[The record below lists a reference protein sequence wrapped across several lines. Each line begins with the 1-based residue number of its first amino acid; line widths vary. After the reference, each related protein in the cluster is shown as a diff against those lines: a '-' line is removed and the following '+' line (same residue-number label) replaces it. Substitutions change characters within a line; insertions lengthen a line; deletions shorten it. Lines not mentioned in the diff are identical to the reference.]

1 MSYLVLARKY
11 RPQTFN
17 DVIGQEHV
25 TRTLTNSILAGRVA
39 HGVLFSGPRGTGK
52 TTVARILAKAMN
64 CINGPTPA
72 PCNICRSCTEITI
85 GNSVDVLEI
94 DGASNNG
101 VENVRDLRDNVKYK
115 PAYSSYKIYIIDEV
129 HMLSTPAFNALLKT
143 LEEPPPHVMFIFATT
158 EPHKIPVTILSR
170 CQRHDFKRISL
181 DSIVSH
187 MALVCE
193 KEGVNIVS
201 ESLFLIARAAGGSMR
216 DALSLLDLVISC
228 SEGPVTSESI
238 SDILGIVDRR
248 AIFMISEAIL
258 SSDFPVLLD
267 LLEDLYNNGHN
278 IKELYYD
285 IVEHFRNL
293 LVIKMVK
300 KADKLVSLPSHEIV
314 MMSEQVKKI
323 SATTLN
329 QIFDVLYKEEYSVRL
344 SPNPKLCLEMV
355 FLKMFQ
361 IKPALPID
369 ILIEKIDN
377 LKQMIPGKNKKDF
390 IDAATVRVN
399 YKESALIEEIPQ
411 KVLETG
417 IKDGYG
423 AGKTDTMT
431 KKIIEQDDNLERAWE
446 KLYAIISKNHPS
458 LAASMVK
465 CSIRKIAENSIEIEV
480 GGNGFNLNMIR
491 RKKNLDILDKVCRDF
506 FGKNMGIAL
515 IEQEETKTSELK
527 SFQEETGANNLKS
540 DALNNPLVTDAV
552 EIFKGKVLDAKIL

>member
-11 RPQTFN
+11 RPQTFD

-25 TRTLTNSILAGRVA
+25 TRTLTNSISAGRVA

-72 PCNICRSCTEITI
+72 PCNICRSCTEITL

-228 SEGPVTSESI
+228 SEGPVTNENI
-238 SDILGIVDRR
+238 LDILGIVDRR

-293 LVIKMVK
+293 LVVKMVK
-300 KADKLVSLPSHEIV
+300 KVSKLVTLPPHEIV
-314 MMSEQVKKI
+314 MMSEQVKNI

-329 QIFDVLYKEEYSVRL
+329 QIFDVLYKEESSVRL

-361 IKPALPID
+361 IKPALPIEV
-369 ILIEKIDN
+369 LIEKIDN
-377 LKQMIPGKNKKDF
+377 LRHMIPEKQKKDF
-390 IDAATVRVN
+390 FNTATVCVD
-399 YKESALIEEIPQ
+399 YKMDKDELIERTPQ
-411 KVLETG
+411 KILEPEN
-417 IKDGYG
+417 KEGYG
-423 AGKTDTMT
+423 ADTKEAMT
-431 KKIIEQDDNLERAWE
+431 QKALEQSDDYERTWE
-446 KLYAIISKNHPS
+446 KLYAIISEKHPS
-458 LAASMVK
+458 LAASMAK
-465 CSIRKIAENSIEIEV
+465 CSIRKITGNRLEIEV
-480 GGNGFNLNMIR
+480 GGNGFNVNMIKR
-491 RKKNLDILDKVCRDF
+491 RKNLDILDKVCRDF
-506 FGKNMGIAL
+506 FGKSMEIAL
-515 IEQEETKTSELK
+515 EEKKTSELK
-527 SFQEETGANNLKS
+527 IAQEKTGTNNLIS
-540 DALNNPLVTDAV
+540 DALNHPLVTDAV
-552 EIFKGKVLDAKIL
+552 EIFKGNVLDAKIL

>member
-11 RPQTFN
+11 RPQTFD
-17 DVIGQEHV
+17 DVIGQDHV

-64 CINGPTPA
+64 CINGPAPA
-72 PCNICRSCTEITI
+72 PCNICRSCTEITL

-181 DSIVSH
+181 DLIVSH

-193 KEGVNIVS
+193 KEGVSIVS

-228 SEGPVTSESI
+228 SEGPVTNENI
-238 SDILGIVDRR
+238 LDILGIIDRR

-267 LLEDLYNNGHN
+267 LLDDLYNNGHN

-293 LVIKMVK
+293 LVVKMVK
-300 KADKLVSLPSHEIV
+300 KVNKLVSLPPHEIV
-314 MMSEQVKKI
+314 MMSEQVKNV

-329 QIFDVLYKEEYSVRL
+329 QIFDVLYKEESSVRL

-369 ILIEKIDN
+369 VLIEKIDN
-377 LKQMIPGKNKKDF
+377 LRHMIPGKQKKDVF
-390 IDAATVRVN
+390 NAATVCVD
-399 YKESALIEEIPQ
+399 YSKDELIERTPQ
-411 KVLETG
+411 KVLEPEN
-417 IKDGYG
+417 KEGYG
-423 AGKTDTMT
+423 ADTTDSMT
-431 KKIIEQDDNLERAWE
+431 QKALEQGDNFERTWG
-446 KLYAIISKNHPS
+446 KLYTIISEKHPS
-458 LAASMVK
+458 LAASMAK
-465 CSIRKIAENSIEIEV
+465 CSIRKITENRLEIEV
-480 GGNGFNLNMIR
+480 GGNSFNLNMVK

-506 FGKNMGIAL
+506 FGMSMEIAL
-515 IEQEETKTSELK
+515 EGEKTSELK
-527 SFQEETGANNLKS
+527 TAQEKTGTNILIS
-540 DALNNPLVTDAV
+540 DALNHPLVTDAV
-552 EIFKGKVLDAKIL
+552 DVFKGKVLDAKIL

>member
-11 RPQTFN
+11 RPQTFD

-64 CINGPTPA
+64 CINGPTSV

-170 CQRHDFKRISL
+170 CQRHDFKRIGL

-193 KEGVNIVS
+193 KEDVKIVS

-228 SEGPVTSESI
+228 SEGPVTNENI
-238 SDILGIVDRR
+238 LDILGIIDRR

-258 SSDFPVLLD
+258 SSDFPALLD

-293 LVIKMVK
+293 LVVKMVK
-300 KADKLVSLPSHEIV
+300 KVNKLVNLPSHEIV
-314 MMSEQVKKI
+314 MMSEQVKNI
-323 SATTLN
+323 SATALN
-329 QIFDVLYKEEYSVRL
+329 QIFDALYKEESSIRFSL
-344 SPNPKLCLEMV
+344 NPKLCLEMV
-355 FLKMFQ
+355 FLKIFQ
-361 IKPALPID
+361 IKPALPIEV
-369 ILIEKIDN
+369 LIEKIDN
-377 LKQMIPGKNKKDF
+377 LRHMIPGKQKKDGF
-390 IDAATVRVN
+390 NAATVCVD
-399 YKESALIEEIPQ
+399 YKNAELVERTPQ
-411 KVLETG
+411 KVLEPES
-417 IKDGYG
+417 KEGYG
-423 AGKTDTMT
+423 ADKTDSTT
-431 KKIIEQDDNLERAWE
+431 QKAPGPDDNFE
-446 KLYAIISKNHPS
+446 KIWGQLYAIISEKHPS
-458 LAASMVK
+458 LAASMAK
-465 CSIRKIAENSIEIEV
+465 CSIRKITENRIEIEV
-480 GGNGFNLNMIR
+480 AGNGFNLNMVR
-491 RKKNLDILDKVCRDF
+491 RRKNLDILGKVCRDF
-506 FGKNMGIAL
+506 FGKSMKIAL
-515 IEQEETKTSELK
+515 EEKKTSELNNA
-527 SFQEETGANNLKS
+527 QEKTGTDNLIS
-540 DALNNPLVTDAV
+540 DALNNSLVTDAV

>member
-11 RPQTFN
+11 RPQTFD

-64 CINGPTPA
+64 CLNGQTPA
-72 PCNICRSCTEITI
+72 PCNICRSCTEITL

-129 HMLSTPAFNALLKT
+129 HMLSTQAFNALLKT

-181 DSIVSH
+181 DSIVNR
-187 MALVCE
+187 MALICE

-201 ESLFLIARAAGGSMR
+201 DSLFLIARTSGGSMR

-228 SEGPVTSESI
+228 SEGPVTNENI
-238 SDILGIVDRR
+238 FDILGIIDRR
-248 AIFMISEAIL
+248 ALFTISEAIL

-267 LLEDLYNNGHN
+267 LLDGLYNNGHN

-293 LVIKMVK
+293 LVVKMVK
-300 KADKLVSLPSHEIV
+300 KVNNLISLPQHEIV
-314 MMSEQVKKI
+314 MMSEQVKNI

-329 QIFDVLYKEEYSVRL
+329 QVFDVLYREEPSVRL

-369 ILIEKIDN
+369 VLIEKIDN
-377 LKQMIPGKNKKDF
+377 LRQMIPEKQKKD
-390 IDAATVRVN
+390 ISNTQTVCVD
-399 YKESALIEEIPQ
+399 YKKVELIEKTPQ
-411 KVLETG
+411 KVLEPEN
-417 IKDGYG
+417 KEGYR
-423 AGKTDTMT
+423 AGKTDSISP
-431 KKIIEQDDNLERAWE
+431 KVPEQGNNLEIIWE
-446 KLYAIISKNHPS
+446 KLHAIISEKHPS
-458 LAASMVK
+458 LAASMTK
-465 CSIRKIAENSIEIEV
+465 CSIRKINENRLEIEV
-480 GGNGFNLNMIR
+480 DGNGFNLNMIR
-491 RKKNLDILDKVCRDF
+491 RRKNLDILNKVCRDF
-506 FGKNMGIAL
+506 FGKSMEIFL
-515 IEQEETKTSELK
+515 EEKKTSELK
-527 SFQEETGANNLKS
+527 TVQEKTGTNNLIS
-540 DALNNPLVTDAV
+540 DALNHPLVTDAV

>member
-11 RPQTFN
+11 RPQTFD

-64 CINGPTPA
+64 CIDGPTPV

-170 CQRHDFKRISL
+170 CQRHDFKRIGL

-193 KEGVNIVS
+193 KESVNIVS

-228 SEGPVTSESI
+228 SEGPVTNENI
-238 SDILGIVDRR
+238 LDILGIIDRR

-258 SSDFPVLLD
+258 SSDFPALLD

-293 LVIKMVK
+293 LVVKMVK
-300 KADKLVSLPSHEIV
+300 KVDKLVSLPAHEIV
-314 MMSEQVKKI
+314 TMSEQVKNI
-323 SATTLN
+323 SATELN
-329 QIFDVLYKEEYSVRL
+329 QIFDALYKEESSIRFSL
-344 SPNPKLCLEMV
+344 NPKLCLEMI
-355 FLKMFQ
+355 FLKIFQ
-361 IKPALPID
+361 IKPALPIEV
-369 ILIEKIDN
+369 LIEKIDN
-377 LKQMIPGKNKKDF
+377 LRHMIPGKQKKNGSN
-390 IDAATVRVN
+390 AATVCVD
-399 YKESALIEEIPQ
+399 YKNAEFVERKPQ
-411 KVLETG
+411 KVLEPES
-417 IKDGYG
+417 KEGYG
-423 AGKTDTMT
+423 ADKTDSTI
-431 KKIIEQDDNLERAWE
+431 KKALGLDDNFE
-446 KLYAIISKNHPS
+446 KIWGQLYAIISEKHPS
-458 LAASMVK
+458 LAASMAK
-465 CSIRKIAENSIEIEV
+465 CSIRKITDNRIEIEV
-480 GGNGFNLNMIR
+480 AGNGFNLNMVR
-491 RKKNLDILDKVCRDF
+491 RRKNLDILEKIFRDF
-506 FGKNMGIAL
+506 FGKSMEIAL
-515 IEQEETKTSELK
+515 IELEEKKNSELNN
-527 SFQEETGANNLKS
+527 SQEKTGTDNSIS

>member
-11 RPQTFN
+11 RPQTFD

-25 TRTLTNSILAGRVA
+25 TRTLTNSIVAGRVA

-64 CINGPTPA
+64 CINGSTPA
-72 PCNICRSCTEITI
+72 PCNVCRSCTEITI

-101 VENVRDLRDNVKYK
+101 IENVRDLRDNVKYK

-193 KEGVNIVS
+193 KESVNIVS

-228 SEGPVTSESI
+228 SEGPVTNEKI
-238 SDILGIVDRR
+238 LDILGIVDRR

-293 LVIKMVK
+293 LVVKMVK
-300 KADKLVSLPSHEIV
+300 KVNKLVSFPSHEIV
-314 MMSEQVKKI
+314 MMSEQVKNI
-323 SATTLN
+323 SATVLN

-361 IKPALPID
+361 IKPVLPID
-369 ILIEKIDN
+369 VLIEKIDS
-377 LKQMIPGKNKKDF
+377 LRHMIPEKQKKDDF
-390 IDAATVRVN
+390 NEVTVCVD
-399 YKESALIEEIPQ
+399 YKNAELVERTPQ
-411 KVLETG
+411 KVLEPES
-417 IKDGYG
+417 KEGYG
-423 AGKTDTMT
+423 AGKTDSITQ
-431 KKIIEQDDNLERAWE
+431 KAFGPDDNFE
-446 KLYAIISKNHPS
+446 KTWGQLYAIISEKHPS
-458 LAASMVK
+458 LAPSMAK
-465 CSIRKIAENSIEIEV
+465 CSIRKITENGIEIEV
-480 GGNGFNLNMIR
+480 GGNGFNLSMIR
-491 RKKNLDILDKVCRDF
+491 RRKNLDILEKVFRDF
-506 FGKNMGIAL
+506 FGKNMRIAL
-515 IEQEETKTSELK
+515 EEKKFSELNNT
-527 SFQEETGANNLKS
+527 QEKTGTDNSISA
-540 DALNNPLVTDAV
+540 ALNNPLVTDAV

>member
-11 RPQTFN
+11 RPQTFD

-64 CINGPTPA
+64 CINGPTSA
-72 PCNICRSCTEITI
+72 PCNICRSCIEITL

-129 HMLSTPAFNALLKT
+129 HMLSTQAFNALLKT

-201 ESLFLIARAAGGSMR
+201 ESLFMIARAAGGSMR

-228 SEGPVTSESI
+228 SEGPVTNENI
-238 SDILGIVDRR
+238 LDLLGIVDRR

-258 SSDFPVLLD
+258 SSNFPVLLD
-267 LLEDLYNNGHN
+267 LLDDLYNNGHN

-285 IVEHFRNL
+285 IAEHFRNL
-293 LVIKMVK
+293 LIVKMVK
-300 KADKLVSLPSHEIV
+300 KIDKLVGLPPHEIV
-314 MMSEQVKKI
+314 MMSEQVKNI

-329 QIFDVLYKEEYSVRL
+329 QIFDVLYKEESSVRL

-369 ILIEKIDN
+369 VLIEKIDK
-377 LKQMIPGKNKKDF
+377 LRHMIPVKQKKDVF
-390 IDAATVRVN
+390 NAATVCVD
-399 YKESALIEEIPQ
+399 YMKDELIERTPQ
-411 KVLETG
+411 KILEPEN
-417 IKDGYG
+417 KEGYG
-423 AGKTDTMT
+423 ADTTDLMT
-431 KKIIEQDDNLERAWE
+431 QKALEQGDSFERTWGR
-446 KLYAIISKNHPS
+446 LYAIISEKYPS
-458 LAASMVK
+458 LAASMAK
-465 CSIRKIAENSIEIEV
+465 CSIRKITENRLEIEV
-480 GGNGFNLNMIR
+480 GGNGFNLNMVKR
-491 RKKNLDILDKVCRDF
+491 RKNLDLLDKVCRDF
-506 FGKNMGIAL
+506 FGKSMEIAL
-515 IEQEETKTSELK
+515 EEKKTSELK
-527 SFQEETGANNLKS
+527 TDQEKTGTNNLIS
-540 DALNNPLVTDAV
+540 DALNHPLVTDAV

>member
-11 RPQTFN
+11 RPQAFD

-25 TRTLTNSILAGRVA
+25 TRTLTNSISAGRVA

-64 CINGPTPA
+64 CLNGPTST
-72 PCNICRSCTEITI
+72 PCNICRSCTEITL

-101 VENVRDLRDNVKYK
+101 VENVRDLRENVKYK

-170 CQRHDFKRISL
+170 CQRHDFKRIRL
-181 DSIVSH
+181 DSIVSQ

-193 KEGVNIVS
+193 KERVNIDS

-228 SEGPVTSESI
+228 SEGPVTNESI
-238 SDILGIVDRR
+238 LDILGIVDRR

-258 SSDFPVLLD
+258 NSDFPLLLD
-267 LLEDLYNNGHN
+267 LVEDLYNNGHN

-293 LVIKMVK
+293 LVVKMVR
-300 KADKLVSLPSHEIV
+300 KADKLVSLPAHELV
-314 MMSEQVKKI
+314 MMSEQVKNI

-329 QIFDVLYKEEYSVRL
+329 QIFDVLYKEEYSVRV

-355 FLKMFQ
+355 FLKIFQ

-369 ILIEKIDN
+369 VLIEKIDN
-377 LKQMIPGKNKKDF
+377 LRHMIPGKQKKDF
-390 IDAATVRVN
+390 INAETVCID
-399 YKESALIEEIPQ
+399 YKKSELIEKTPQ
-411 KVLETG
+411 KVLEPG
-417 IKDGYG
+417 IKEGYG
-423 AGKTDTMT
+423 ADKTDSTT
-431 KKIIEQDDNLERAWE
+431 KKAFEQADNLEKTWE
-446 KLYAIISKNHPS
+446 KLYAIISEKHPA
-458 LAASMVK
+458 LAASMAK
-465 CSIRKIAENSIEIEV
+465 CSIRKITENRLEIEV
-480 GGNGFNLNMIR
+480 GGNGFNLNMVR

-506 FGKNMGIAL
+506 FGKSIEIAL
-515 IEQEETKTSELK
+515 EETITSESK
-527 SFQEETGANNLKS
+527 NAQEKTGTNNLIS

>member
-11 RPQTFN
+11 RPQTFY

-64 CINGPTPA
+64 CLNGQTPA
-72 PCNICRSCTEITI
+72 PCNICRSCTEITL

-129 HMLSTPAFNALLKT
+129 HMLSTQAFNALLKT

-181 DSIVSH
+181 DSIVNR
-187 MALVCE
+187 MALICE

-201 ESLFLIARAAGGSMR
+201 DSLFLIARTSGGSMR

-228 SEGPVTSESI
+228 SEGPVTNENI
-238 SDILGIVDRR
+238 FDILGIIDRR
-248 AIFMISEAIL
+248 ALFTISEAIL

-267 LLEDLYNNGHN
+267 LLDGLYNNGHN

-293 LVIKMVK
+293 LVVKMVK
-300 KADKLVSLPSHEIV
+300 KVNNLISLPQHEIV
-314 MMSEQVKKI
+314 MMSEQVKNI

-329 QIFDVLYKEEYSVRL
+329 QVFDVLYKEEPSVRL

-369 ILIEKIDN
+369 VLI
-377 LKQMIPGKNKKDF
+377 
-390 IDAATVRVN
+390 
-399 YKESALIEEIPQ
+399 
-411 KVLETG
+411 
-417 IKDGYG
+417 
-423 AGKTDTMT
+423 
-431 KKIIEQDDNLERAWE
+431 
-446 KLYAIISKNHPS
+446 
-458 LAASMVK
+458 
-465 CSIRKIAENSIEIEV
+465 
-480 GGNGFNLNMIR
+480 
-491 RKKNLDILDKVCRDF
+491 
-506 FGKNMGIAL
+506 
-515 IEQEETKTSELK
+515 
-527 SFQEETGANNLKS
+527 
-540 DALNNPLVTDAV
+540 
-552 EIFKGKVLDAKIL
+552 

>member
-11 RPQTFN
+11 RPQTFD

-25 TRTLTNSILAGRVA
+25 TRTLTNSISAGRVA

-52 TTVARILAKAMN
+52 TTVARILAKSMN
-64 CINGPTPA
+64 CINGPTPV

-170 CQRHDFKRISL
+170 CQRHDFKRIGL

-193 KEGVNIVS
+193 KENVNIIS

-228 SEGPVTSESI
+228 SEGPVTNENLL
-238 SDILGIVDRR
+238 DILGIIDRR
-248 AIFMISEAIL
+248 AILKISEAIL
-258 SSDFPVLLD
+258 SSDFPALLD

-293 LVIKMVK
+293 LVVKMVK
-300 KADKLVSLPSHEIV
+300 KVNKLVSLPSHEIV
-314 MMSEQVKKI
+314 MMSEQVKNI
-323 SATTLN
+323 SATELN
-329 QIFDVLYKEEYSVRL
+329 QIFDALYKEESSIRF
-344 SPNPKLCLEMV
+344 SQNPKLCLEMI
-355 FLKMFQ
+355 FLKIFQ
-361 IKPALPID
+361 IKPVLPIEV
-369 ILIEKIDN
+369 LIEKIDN
-377 LKQMIPGKNKKDF
+377 LRHMIPGKQKKDGSN
-390 IDAATVRVN
+390 AAAVFVD
-399 YKESALIEEIPQ
+399 YKNAELVDRKPQ
-411 KVLETG
+411 KVLEPES
-417 IKDGYG
+417 KEGYG
-423 AGKTDTMT
+423 ADKTDSTT
-431 KKIIEQDDNLERAWE
+431 QKSLGIDDNFEKTWE
-446 KLYAIISKNHPS
+446 QLYSIISEKHPS

-465 CSIRKIAENSIEIEV
+465 CSIRIITENRIEIEIA
-480 GGNGFNLNMIR
+480 GNGFNLNMVR
-491 RKKNLDILDKVCRDF
+491 RRKNLDILEKICRDF
-506 FGKNMGIAL
+506 FGKSMEIAL
-515 IEQEETKTSELK
+515 IALEEKKNSELNNA
-527 SFQEETGANNLKS
+527 QEKTGADNSIS

>member
-11 RPQTFN
+11 RPQTFD
-17 DVIGQEHV
+17 DVTGQEHV
-25 TRTLTNSILAGRVA
+25 TRTLTNSISAGRVA

-72 PCNICRSCTEITI
+72 PCNICRSCTEITL
-85 GNSVDVLEI
+85 GNSIDVLEI

-193 KEGVNIVS
+193 KEGVNVVS

-228 SEGPVTSESI
+228 SEGPVTNESI
-238 SDILGIVDRR
+238 LDILGIVDRR
-248 AIFMISEAIL
+248 SIFMISEAIL

-293 LVIKMVK
+293 LVVKMVK
-300 KADKLVSLPSHEIV
+300 KVDKLISLPSHEIV
-314 MMSEQVKKI
+314 MMSEQVKNI
-323 SATTLN
+323 SATALN
-329 QIFDVLYKEEYSVRL
+329 QIFDALYKEEYFVRL

-361 IKPALPID
+361 IKPALPIEV
-369 ILIEKIDN
+369 LIEKIDN
-377 LKQMIPGKNKKDF
+377 LRHMIPGKQKKDGLN
-390 IDAATVRVN
+390 AAAVCVD
-399 YKESALIEEIPQ
+399 YKNAELVERTPQ
-411 KVLETG
+411 KVLEPES
-417 IKDGYG
+417 KEGYG
-423 AGKTDTMT
+423 ADKTDSITQ
-431 KKIIEQDDNLERAWE
+431 KALGLDDNFE
-446 KLYAIISKNHPS
+446 KIWGQLYSIISEKHPS
-458 LAASMVK
+458 LAPSMAK
-465 CSIRKIAENSIEIEV
+465 CSISKITENGIEIEV

-491 RKKNLDILDKVCRDF
+491 RKKNLDILEKVFRDF
-506 FGKNMGIAL
+506 FGMNMKIAL
-515 IEQEETKTSELK
+515 IELEEKKISELNNT
-527 SFQEETGANNLKS
+527 QEKTGTDNLTS
-540 DALNNPLVTDAV
+540 AALNNPLVTDAV